1 MKTFIEKLISSFKE
15 VVSVYPWL
23 KLAIASLVGV
33 LGGSSFITFLNKYAI
48 YNYSVSYGARLPA
61 ESVPY
66 IDVSISILSFAFL
79 TISLVS
85 ALLIYGLLTIIA
97 EKLHQRFKNLPEMVV
112 KIFSGIITS
121 FIASG
126 ASALFSY
133 LSKGGEFP
141 SFDLINSGIIIISL
155 GILLTSLIVWKR
167 LIRPFSLLASLALIS
182 LVAYK
187 LFDANNYAS
196 FLREIQY
203 GGGVPVTLVS
213 NKENEIT
220 NGYLFLT
227 TKTTSVV
234 WSPKNEEYIELPIS
248 SLKQIHFHEGQE
260 YQLPEIEGS
269 LISLFKHLW

>member
-1 MKTFIEKLISSFKE
+1 MKTFIENLLSSIKE

-23 KLAIASLVGV
+23 KLAVASLVGI

-48 YNYSVSYGARLPA
+48 YNYAVSYGARLPA

-85 ALLIYGLLTIIA
+85 ALLIYGLLTFIA
-97 EKLHQRFKNLPEMVV
+97 EKLHQRFENLPKMLVS
-112 KIFSGIITS
+112 IFSGIITS
-121 FIASG
+121 FIATG
-126 ASALFSY
+126 VPALFSY
-133 LSKGGEFP
+133 LYKGGESP
-141 SFDLINSGIIIISL
+141 SFDLINSGVIIISI
-155 GILLTSLIVWKR
+155 GILLTSLIVWKW
-167 LIRPFSLLASLALIS
+167 LIRPFSLLASLALIF

-213 NKENEIT
+213 NKENEVT
-220 NGYLFLT
+220 SGYLFLT
-227 TKTTSVV
+227 TKTTSIV
-234 WSPKNEEYIELPIS
+234 WSPNKEEYIELPIS
-248 SLKQIHFHEGQE
+248 SLKQTHFHEGQDH
-260 YQLPEIEGS
+260 QLPEIKGS